1 MNPIPMNA
9 AALSILLIALPLGSG
24 AQAPAPKAPPR
35 GTVAEPPQLEQKP
48 PARPRS
54 DAPVEADARHCLD
67 LASDRDVIV
76 CAEKYRA
83 RKAKG

>member
-1 MNPIPMNA
+1 MNRIPMNA

-24 AQAPAPKAPPR
+24 AQAPVPSAPPS
-35 GTVAEPPQLEQKP
+35 GTAAAPPQLEQKP

-54 DAPVEADARHCLD
+54 DAPVDADARHCLD
-67 LASDRDVIV
+67 LASDREVIL
-76 CAEKYRA
+76 CAEKFRA